1 MKRILTISL
10 VTCLLTLASSGFAAD
25 KAAAKKTKAP
35 KAKKATS
42 DFAPLVD
49 AAATDAPSSTMR
61 LHRYGVGVGL
71 FNVFLPQ
78 TAAQVA
84 YIYKGKLMAG
94 LQLGYLTIPLTE
106 FSAQSVYIGI
116 DGKFYPMQGSSF
128 FVGGAVGKRDLTIKT
143 RSTVTIN
150 EDVTEIFWTRKASQT
165 LITPRVGWQA
175 LGKGNF
181 GTAISLGLTLPLGT
195 TFSVASDPTAVPGLT
210 EQEYADEK
218 VRKGKDVSTFT
229 NKPMPHMELSFFW
242 YFPN

>member
-1 MKRILTISL
+1 MRRVLTISL
-10 VTCLLTLASSGFAAD
+10 VTCLLSIASSGFAAD
-25 KAAAKKTKAP
+25 KAAVKKSKAS

-49 AAATDAPSSTMR
+49 APSSDLPSSSMK
-61 LHRYGVGVGL
+61 LHSFGAGVGL
-71 FNVFLPQ
+71 FSVFLPQ

-106 FSAQSVYIGI
+106 FSAQSIYIGV
-116 DGKFYPMQGSSF
+116 DGKFYPVQGASF

-150 EDVTEIFWTRKASQT
+150 DDVTEIFWTRKASQT

-195 TFSVASDPTAVPGLT
+195 AFSVASDPTAVPGLT

-218 VRKGKDVSTFT
+218 VRKGNDVLTFT
-229 NKPMPHMELSFFW
+229 SKPMPHMELSFFW